1 MHAAPPVRI
10 RVVTDRLAQGF
21 ALSCDCMAAASL
33 TAWALSWTGASA
45 WPSRWAVVLAAV
57 IAVIAAALGWF
68 VLRRRSDVAGLL
80 TWDGACWQWAPAA
93 GAPRQGTVQVMIDL
107 GPWLLLRFSPG
118 IAPVAGVWLAIS
130 SRAAAGQWSAWR
142 ATLYAPRPADDALA
156 ITGSA

>member
-10 RVVTDRLAQGF
+10 RVVTDRLAHGF
-21 ALSCDCMAAASL
+21 ALTCACMAAASV
-33 TAWALSWTGASA
+33 TAWALSWTGANA
-45 WPSRWAVVLAAV
+45 EVIRLAVALAA
-57 IAVIAAALGWF
+57 ATAAALGWL
-68 VLRRRSDVAGLL
+68 VLRRRADAAGLL

-118 IAPVAGVWLAIS
+118 IAPVTGVWLAIS
-130 SRAAAGQWSAWR
+130 RHVTAGQWSAWR
-142 ATLYAPRPADDALA
+142 ATLYAPRPADAALA